1 MLGQNSVNDI
11 LIACTKQLMHFPD
24 SIMRAP
30 LRSVTIGTRFQIRL
44 EDRLNQQFSGALN
57 HSVPNSGNSE
67 WALAAPRAWG
77 SSPVAPVVVD
87 TSCCVTPR
95 GYLSTT
101 PPILAIR
108 YPRRSAH
115 LLPARPYWLAP
126 VHRH

>member
-1 MLGQNSVNDI
+1 
-11 LIACTKQLMHFPD
+11 PD
-24 SIMRAP
+24 YREF
-30 LRSVTIGTRFQIRL
+30 RV
-44 EDRLNQQFSGALN
+44 GARR
-57 HSVPNSGNSE
+57 H
-67 WALAAPRAWG
+67 RAWG
-77 SSPVAPVVVD
+77 SSSVAPVVVD

-126 VHRH
+126 VHRHGPECPRGTSCRKAGRSGIAVRSSPCDTA